1 MTPPTWASFI
11 LMYASLVLA
20 DDHATPTAYC
30 CRKITTPKSKVPLA
44 TGGGEC
50 VPVCL
55 LLVSAVKTFG
65 RGTVVDCH
73 GRPSVTS

>member
-1 MTPPTWASFI
+1 MTPPTWAAFI
-11 LMYASLVLA
+11 LMYASLGLA
-20 DDHATPTAYC
+20 DDHVTTAVG
-30 CRKITTPKSKVPLA
+30 RSPFQSPKSPLA
-44 TGGGEC
+44 TGRREC

-73 GRPSVTS
+73 GRPSGTS